1 MMDLLHRASGLLRA
15 VGVTRS
21 DRAPDTRER
30 SSVVEGDLLTVEPHA
45 KPLPET
51 REIDVD
57 RSRLHAIVELAEH
70 GNAGRPIAGRSRHVQ
85 HRTARTR
92 LDRQVPADDASAPT
106 RRAGNVVAER
116 IPGTQLRIRCEESW
130 QALSEESAM

>member
-1 MMDLLHRASGLLRA
+1 MRKHFH
-15 VGVTRS
+15 
-21 DRAPDTRER
+21 TRETNFR
-30 SSVVEGDLLTVEPHA
+30 CP
-45 KPLPET
+45 
-51 REIDVD
+51 
-57 RSRLHAIVELAEH
+57 
-70 GNAGRPIAGRSRHVQ
+70 
-85 HRTARTR
+85 ARTR